1 MAKEKKEKKK
11 SKIGQNVNPNSSFM
25 GLSVARLKHMDVEK
39 KFTFTFMRLLI
50 IIGIAA
56 VAMFAIIAL
65 EFVGMRTMHATYLKS
80 VEQANETRYHSVLVQ
95 SEVLWA
101 IAEEHLDDKAEHTA
115 FAAENMAEADEHME
129 ELGKTFDDKEDLAEL
144 EKLSEEVHNVGKP
157 MIAMITSGE
166 YEENEIYE
174 YFEETFEPAMSAYIE
189 LVEHMAEE
197 SVESADSMWVLARNV
212 SVILIVLAVIIAA
225 IAIMFL
231 IRAAIM
237 LTASIKTPV
246 LEISGA
252 ADEMAKGNLNVEI
265 DYESDDE
272 LGQMSSSMRHM
283 SNVLYGI
290 VEDLQDVLSPSS
302 ERI

>member
-115 FAAENMAEADEHME
+115 LASENMAEADEHME

-290 VEDLQDVLSPSS
+290 VEDLQDVLSL
-302 ERI
+302 